1 MVDIE
6 DGGFDVVGVVFE
18 QQVIALLNELKIE
31 LSGCIDDIAIA
42 DGEVFD
48 GVVTDREV
56 KGVGPVSSYEGVLAL
71 AAGEGV
77 VIAPAS
83 DAVMSFAAD
92 EKVIARGAL
101 KGVLSFSAFNEIVA

>member
-31 LSGCIDDIAIA
+31 LAGCIDDIAIV

-48 GVVTDREV
+48 GVFTDREV
-56 KGVGPVSSYEGVLAL
+56 EGVGTVSSDKGVLAL

-77 VIAPAS
+77 V
-83 DAVMSFAAD
+83 AATTFNP
-92 EKVIARGAL
+92 VAF
-101 KGVLSFSAFNEIVA
+101 GVTM

>member
-31 LSGCIDDIAIA
+31 LSGCIDDIAIV

-56 KGVGPVSSYEGVLAL
+56 KGVGTVSSYEGVLAL